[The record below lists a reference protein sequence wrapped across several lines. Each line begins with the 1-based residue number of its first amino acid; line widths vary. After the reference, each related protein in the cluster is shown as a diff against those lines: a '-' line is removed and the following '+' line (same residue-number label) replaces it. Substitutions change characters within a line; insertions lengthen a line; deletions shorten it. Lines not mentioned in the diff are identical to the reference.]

1 MGNEDSRFADYS
13 SHSEGGS
20 AESSRGKIEDDP
32 VVKCLQSGAYEE
44 LKSLLGAL
52 EEELGAS
59 RAAEEINRGDS
70 DGNTYMHSACA
81 LGQLECAQLL
91 FRFGASVKA
100 SDKSGVTPLHD
111 AAYHGNIQIVKWL
124 VESAGADASAFDN
137 DGERPVDYASQAGK
151 MDIVAWLDSN
161 AVPQVMTEVDVKPE
175 SVQKTNYVAAVKET
189 VEAAESHEGDE
200 EREDVLSDPGEPK
213 LETEKENEKKAGV
226 VTQAAQGALVT
237 ASIPPEKPQSEPKA
251 SPTPLRLMQP
261 TGSSTSSAD
270 VRRLEQQLHA
280 ANAHHASELRTFK
293 SEIAALRRKLEAAQV
308 ECDSLARQV
317 RDRDADLRGCKEEVM
332 EVRRHCQ
339 AAEAERDSLIRK
351 TRDREAELRSCKE
364 EIGDLK
370 RDRDAAE
377 AERDTLARQMRDRK
391 AELRVCEEEI
401 DRLTAD
407 NGNLERTRERLRDEV
422 VRVRTEYDGQAE
434 KLRDDTLSKVEAL
447 RRDFFERLHD
457 AEENAKARASKE
469 IIRIT
474 AREDALRLDHEKL
487 QGRLNDAQRM
497 LQEKAS
503 DLDILAREHRLHF
516 QLEVQRRKAAE
527 ELARRL
533 SAPNPHAR
541 AELGRTR
548 SGSTPSRGGE
558 AEEERGEDR
567 YDEMSWAEQWILRD
581 VDPLDDADD
590 VALWNGTE
598 IAVVP
603 REDITPSFVR
613 EAALLSH
620 PRIVQFLGVLP
631 RDGNDDD
638 GSEIIAHA
646 ACYEALPLS
655 AARLAELVE
664 NDGGALSCR
673 EIVDLSFGVLLGLSH
688 LHARVPPR
696 AHGDLSLSSVML
708 TDALHVKLRAPRP
721 FLGGDAALAE
731 DIFAFGVLLAE
742 LATGRPWRGEA
753 SLASSIALLPL
764 KDLAVAC
771 LSTDAGAR
779 PSCQDAVAMLA
790 GAFFADENSEGA
802 KSYNE
807 APPTRRVVHTEDG
820 LELVE

>member
-1 MGNEDSRFADYS
+1 M
-13 SHSEGGS
+13 
-20 AESSRGKIEDDP
+20 
-32 VVKCLQSGAYEE
+32 
-44 LKSLLGAL
+44 
-52 EEELGAS
+52 
-59 RAAEEINRGDS
+59 
-70 DGNTYMHSACA
+70 
-81 LGQLECAQLL
+81 
-91 FRFGASVKA
+91 
-100 SDKSGVTPLHD
+100 
-111 AAYHGNIQIVKWL
+111 
-124 VESAGADASAFDN
+124 
-137 DGERPVDYASQAGK
+137 
-151 MDIVAWLDSN
+151 
-161 AVPQVMTEVDVKPE
+161 
-175 SVQKTNYVAAVKET
+175 
-189 VEAAESHEGDE
+189 
-200 EREDVLSDPGEPK
+200 
-213 LETEKENEKKAGV
+213 
-226 VTQAAQGALVT
+226 
-237 ASIPPEKPQSEPKA
+237 
-251 SPTPLRLMQP
+251 
-261 TGSSTSSAD
+261 
-270 VRRLEQQLHA
+270 
-280 ANAHHASELRTFK
+280 
-293 SEIAALRRKLEAAQV
+293 
-308 ECDSLARQV
+308 
-317 RDRDADLRGCKEEVM
+317 
-332 EVRRHCQ
+332 
-339 AAEAERDSLIRK
+339 
-351 TRDREAELRSCKE
+351 
-364 EIGDLK
+364 
-370 RDRDAAE
+370 
-377 AERDTLARQMRDRK
+377 
-391 AELRVCEEEI
+391 
-401 DRLTAD
+401 
-407 NGNLERTRERLRDEV
+407 
-422 VRVRTEYDGQAE
+422 RTEYDGQAE

-474 AREDALRLDHEKL
+474 AREDALDSTRKL

-742 LATGRPWRGEA
+742 LATGRPWEA
-753 SLASSIALLPL
+753 SLASSTPSSARSRSSFV
-764 KDLAVAC
+764 DRRC
-771 LSTDAGAR
+771 AR

-802 KSYNE
+802 KSHE
-807 APPTRRVVHTEDG
+807 ELPTRRVAHRGWPRACGVIYNY
-820 LELVE
+820 LFIL